1 MNQTI
6 NIRGSNGRWNVM
18 RHDTDINPVTGKE
31 EKTPQCIFSS
41 ATPVPEEK
49 LDELRRVYRAA
60 DLWVERQ
67 GVFH

>member
-1 MNQTI
+1 MEQTI
-6 NIRGSNGRWNVM
+6 NIRTNGCWNVM

-41 ATPVPEEK
+41 PTPVPEAK
-49 LDELRRVYRAA
+49 LEELRKVYRAT

-67 GVFH
+67 KVFH